1 MKKFLSI
8 SVCVLASLTANAGI
22 KMTKAS
28 DGIKDSIYVDG
39 AFNEGEVVSALQG
52 LTGNQSSVLKIATA
66 ESYGLS
72 ENDWSIICDKIISN
86 KVYTVDLTDTRLSEQ
101 LGTNGDLFGGKLTNY
116 NNNNVNTVTWSR
128 YANVPADCFKSKSKI
143 VSITIPDQKKGEENA
158 ITIGHDAFQGMAAL
172 EKLYIGNCVTSIGE
186 NICQRDENL
195 TTVTFNTPQVK
206 IVPDKSF
213 QNCTSLQLIDLPNNV
228 EKIGKEA
235 FEHTPLQTIT
245 FPNTLTTICENAFY
259 DCDLTYVVIP
269 ENVELIEN
277 EAFQQNKLLKDVYVM
292 GNKAKCSAKGFD
304 KQQMCLNFKNTNKES
319 GVSPEHPA
327 TRDDWKN
334 GDKNIIVLHF
344 VATTDNDFKKYE
356 NPYWIML
363 NTEGILEEIK
373 ECNTEEKKTAFKTKY
388 NLQSGF
394 PNDLQTYAK
403 NPDGDCPFAY
413 IKYKDNEGKEK
424 AIRIWREGTYYY
436 NNLEDLQTAGDDF
449 AGWKQFLIIQDDAKQ
464 NVFVDENRVD
474 DRWYSMCFPFD
485 MTAKQIRTAYGAGT
499 EVCEFLGIWDS
510 KKLNE
515 NGNKIVTFRFKPL
528 LSEKDAKDDEIITMA
543 NRSFMIHPASKKESE
558 MNTTVWTRI
567 IPNISK
573 DDQSTAGKTLI
584 STIPERDF
592 RSNELQGNNKD
603 DEELIEGFEFIGNY
617 DKEKKLPAESNY
629 FAYRENQDG
638 SHTLILNHLTK
649 ESRHTWTPMTA
660 LVRPYDQGASTQL
673 YAKKLDFSFTL
684 EKNDETTGIE
694 DIHTEAVRQNTTA
707 NRIYSLSGQMVKE
720 GTSLEGL
727 SRGIYIVNGKKIVV
741 K

>member
-28 DGIKDSIYVDG
+28 DGKDSIYVDG

-66 ESYGLS
+66 KSYGLS

-86 KVYTVDLTDTRLSEQ
+86 IVYTVDLTDTRLSEQ

-116 NNNNVNTVTWSR
+116 SNNNVNTVTWSR
-128 YANVPADCFKSKSKI
+128 YANVPASCFQNKSKI

-172 EKLYIGNCVTSIGE
+172 ETLYIGSCVTSIGE
-186 NICQRDENL
+186 NICQNDSKL
-195 TTVTFNTPQVK
+195 LKVSFKTPQIKVL
-206 IVPDKSF
+206 PAHSF

-228 EKIGKEA
+228 EEIGEGA
-235 FEHTPLQTIT
+235 FECCSLQTIT
-245 FPNTLTTICENAFY
+245 LPNTLKTIRRNAFH

-269 ENVELIEN
+269 ENVELIET
-277 EAFQQNKLLKDVYVM
+277 EAFQQNRLLKDVYVM
-292 GNKAKCSAKGFD
+292 GSKAKCQENGFSKEQNNNNFENTSEKG
-304 KQQMCLNFKNTNKES
+304 NTPDN
-319 GVSPEHPA
+319 PA
-327 TRDDWKN
+327 TREDWKSE
-334 GDKNIIVLHF
+334 DKTPVVLHF
-344 VATTDNDFKKYE
+344 VATDENGFRNYE
-356 NPYWIML
+356 NPYWVML
-363 NTEGILEEIK
+363 NTEGILDELKACDSNESK
-373 ECNTEEKKTAFKTKY
+373 EQFVQKY
-388 NLQSGF
+388 GLHKEF
-394 PNDLQTYAK
+394 PSSLYQYAT
-403 NPDGDCPFAY
+403 GTSSSCPFAY
-413 IKYKDNEGKEK
+413 ITYKDNQGKVK
-424 AIRIWREGTYYY
+424 TIKNWRKENGYYSDSNMAKTLDNDY
-436 NNLEDLQTAGDDF
+436 V
-449 AGWKQFLIIQDDAKQ
+449 GWKQFLLIQDDAKQ

-584 STIPERDF
+584 STIPERAF
-592 RSNELQGNNKD
+592 SMNELLENSKN
-603 DEELIEGFEFIGNY
+603 DEELIKGFEFVGNY

-707 NRIYSLSGQMVKE
+707 NNRIYSLSGQMVKE

>member
-28 DGIKDSIYVDG
+28 DGIKDSIYVESTFS
-39 AFNEGEVVSALQG
+39 AEEAASALQG
-52 LTGNQSSVLKIATA
+52 LTGSQSATLKIATA
-66 ESYGLS
+66 ENYGLTES
-72 ENDWSIICDKIISN
+72 DWTDICDKIISN
-86 KVYTVDLTDTRLSEQ
+86 NNKVTTVDLTDARFDKQ
-101 LGTNGDLFGGKLTNY
+101 LGTNGNLLGGKLTSY
-116 NNNNVNTVTWSR
+116 NKNNVDKVVWSR
-128 YANVPADCFKSKSKI
+128 YADVPASCFQNKSKI
-143 VSITIPDQKKGEENA
+143 VSITIPDQKKGEKST
-158 ITIGHDAFQGMAAL
+158 IIIGHDAFQGMAAL

-186 NICQRDENL
+186 NICQEDRKL

-206 IVPDKSF
+206 IVPNKSF
-213 QNCTSLQLIDLPNNV
+213 QNCSSLELIDLPRNV
-228 EKIGKEA
+228 NVIGKEA

-269 ENVELIEN
+269 ENVETIEN
-277 EAFQQNKLLKDVYVM
+277 EAFQQNALLKDVYVM

-327 TRDDWKN
+327 TRDDWKI

-344 VATTDNDFKKYE
+344 VATTDNDFEKYE

-388 NLQSGF
+388 NLQSVF
-394 PNDLQTYAK
+394 PNDLQTYAQ
-403 NPDGDCPFAY
+403 NPDSDCPFAY
-413 IKYKDNEGKEK
+413 IKYKDNKGKEK

-436 NNLEDLQTAGDDF
+436 NNLEDLQTAGDEF
-449 AGWKQFLIIQDDAKQ
+449 AGWKQFLIIQDDAIQ
-464 NVFVDENRVD
+464 SVFEDKNRVD

-485 MTAKQIRTAYGAGT
+485 MTAKQIRTAYGAET
-499 EVCEFLGIWDS
+499 EVCEFLGIWES
-510 KKLNE
+510 KDEKKNE
-515 NGNKIVTFRFKPL
+515 VYTFRFKPL
-528 LSEKDAKDDEIITMA
+528 MDTSSAENDAKITTA
-543 NRSFMIHPASKKESE
+543 NRSYMIHPSSKKETDSDIF
-558 MNTTVWTRI
+558 TRI

-573 DDQSTAGKTLI
+573 DEQSTTGKTP
-584 STIPERDF
+584 IPTRPEE
-592 RSNELQGNNKD
+592 SNNAQQANNYT
-603 DEELIEGFEFIGNY
+603 EGTLVTGFEFVGNY
-617 DKEKKLPAESNY
+617 QEGVKLPAESNY
-629 FAYRENQDG
+629 FTYKNGTDG
-638 SHTLILNHLTK
+638 SRTLILNHLTK
-649 ESRHTWTPMTA
+649 ESTHNWTPMTA
-660 LVRPYDQGASTQL
+660 LVRPYDSVASHIL
-673 YAKKLDFSFTL
+673 NAKKLSFSFDTK
-684 EKNDETTGIE
+684 EKNETTGIE
-694 DIHTEAVRQNTTA
+694 DNLTDAVNKSLYST

-727 SRGIYIVNGKKIVV
+727 SKGIYIVNGKKIVV